1 MPKRRTATRLPQ
13 SSKPPHLD
21 RPHLFRAAA
30 AAGEK
35 KNCRGVSCHMISF
48 DANKWATTMFFSGFP
63 IGRVEIGWSQQLPE
77 LVWNRCSQK
86 NMKMVAISY

>member
-35 KNCRGVSCHMISF
+35 QNCRGVTCHMISF
-48 DANKWATTMFFSGFP
+48 DANKWATTIYIWHCPMCPFAWGST
-63 IGRVEIGWSQQLPE
+63 
-77 LVWNRCSQK
+77 
-86 NMKMVAISY
+86 